1 MDVSGERSF
10 VATAVS
16 DRKKMVMSDDG
27 KLRARIATEDGQ
39 RGAVPDQVFAAGY
52 AACFNGTIN
61 EIARAR
67 GLSTGA
73 VWVTARVHVRQHGRL
88 HIELVI
94 EIADL
99 PATDAWELVRS
110 AYDVCPYS
118 QAMHGNVDVD
128 LRVA

>member
-27 KLRARIATEDGQ
+27 KLRARIAGEDGQ
-39 RGAVPDQVFAAGY
+39 RGASPDQVFAAGY
-52 AACFNGTIN
+52 AACFNETIN
-61 EIARAR
+61 DLAREREIA
-67 GLSTGA
+67 TGA
-73 VWVTARVHVRQHGRL
+73 VWVTARVQVRRHGRL
-88 HIELVI
+88 HIQLVI
-94 EIADL
+94 EFADL
-99 PATDAWELVRS
+99 SATDASDLVRS
-110 AYDVCPYS
+110 AYDACPYS